1 MTTLACVSALS
12 NNHYGNSCLC
22 VSIVNSIIMTTL
34 ACVSALSNNHHGK
47 SGLCVSI
54 ANYKIMASLAYVSAL
69 SIQLIWQLWPMSQHC
84 QTIIMATLAF
94 VSALPISEVN
104 STLFMVKFNNLC
116 LLNVSSI
123 YCRFLFSFSH
133 SNVYLYLIYY
143 LHE

>member
-1 MTTLACVSALS
+1 MGKASLWPRKSTLLISRKSAGLRKQIVSL
-12 NNHYGNSCLC
+12 
-22 VSIVNSIIMTTL
+22 SIVSSWQLWPVCQHCQTIIMAT
-34 ACVSALSNNHHGK
+34 
-47 SGLCVSI
+47 
-54 ANYKIMASLAYVSAL
+54 LAYVSAL
-69 SIQLIWQLWPMSQHC
+69 SIQSSWQVWPVCQHC